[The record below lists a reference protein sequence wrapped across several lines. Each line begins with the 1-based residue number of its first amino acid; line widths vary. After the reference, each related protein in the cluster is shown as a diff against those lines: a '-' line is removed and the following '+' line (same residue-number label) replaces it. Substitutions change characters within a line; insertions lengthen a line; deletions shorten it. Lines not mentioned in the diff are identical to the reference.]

1 MVEAIPAGCEIC
13 ISYIRTF
20 CRFVK
25 IFFIQINSFPFFVQ
39 FEIFTT
45 KFSKLTSICYI
56 FANGKCA
63 WVLNFAQDQSW
74 PDHFC
79 SRSFRQQLLQEKFG
93 FSCSCIKCRW
103 DSPRSCVHQT
113 LFYPADVSSTYTYPS
128 ILGYFCKSY
137 LTRVFNHPLT
147 PFHQSCWPFISTC
160 TTCSYW
166 WRSLNVICLSWVILG
181 QYKMMCNING
191 WSVVRIVFVVYLL
204 MIELV
209 LNIFFAQQMLRK
221 FLPSKNPGS
230 KVCDKFCGLNRCEH
244 FVADSLA
251 SSCRRTTG
259 WGRRW
264 SPQY

>member
-103 DSPRSCVHQT
+103 DSPWSCVHQT

-147 PFHQSCWPFISTC
+147 PFTNHAD
-160 TTCSYW
+160 
-166 WRSLNVICLSWVILG
+166 LSFQHAPHV
-181 QYKMMCNING
+181 
-191 WSVVRIVFVVYLL
+191 
-204 MIELV
+204 
-209 LNIFFAQQMLRK
+209 
-221 FLPSKNPGS
+221 
-230 KVCDKFCGLNRCEH
+230 H
-244 FVADSLA
+244 
-251 SSCRRTTG
+251 TG
-259 WGRRW
+259 GDL
-264 SPQY
+264 

>member
-56 FANGKCA
+56 CANGKCA
-63 WVLNFAQDQSW
+63 RVLSFAQDQTW

-113 LFYPADVSSTYTYPS
+113 LFYPAAVSSTYTYPS
-128 ILGYFCKSY
+128 ILGYFY
-137 LTRVFNHPLT
+137 RTRVPSLGMLVSNSLT
-147 PFHQSCWPFISTC
+147 DWLTNCCLVNLIDVALACEDANSKLVEVVTIAHVDAQDHVGN
-160 TTCSYW
+160 
-166 WRSLNVICLSWVILG
+166 SLLQVW
-181 QYKMMCNING
+181 
-191 WSVVRIVFVVYLL
+191 
-204 MIELV
+204 
-209 LNIFFAQQMLRK
+209 
-221 FLPSKNPGS
+221 
-230 KVCDKFCGLNRCEH
+230 
-244 FVADSLA
+244 
-251 SSCRRTTG
+251 
-259 WGRRW
+259 
-264 SPQY
+264 

>member
-45 KFSKLTSICYI
+45 KFWKLTSICYI

-63 WVLNFAQDQSW
+63 WVLNFAQDQTW

-79 SRSFRQQLLQEKFG
+79 SRSFRQQILQEKFG

-103 DSPRSCVHQT
+103 DSPRWCVHQT
-113 LFYPADVSSTYTYPS
+113 IFYPADASSTYTYPS

-137 LTRVFNHPLT
+137 LTRVFNHPLDALSPIMLT
-147 PFHQSCWPFISTC
+147 FHFNMHHMFILVDIFKRVFFLLQNVFHGLIGC
-160 TTCSYW
+160 TTKW
-166 WRSLNVICLSWVILG
+166 
-181 QYKMMCNING
+181 
-191 WSVVRIVFVVYLL
+191 
-204 MIELV
+204 
-209 LNIFFAQQMLRK
+209 
-221 FLPSKNPGS
+221 
-230 KVCDKFCGLNRCEH
+230 
-244 FVADSLA
+244 
-251 SSCRRTTG
+251 
-259 WGRRW
+259 
-264 SPQY
+264 